1 MWNPL
6 ADMPRA
12 TDDRVRRA
20 PTLEAPGADSAL
32 DAADEGSQEQVEE
45 ELSSQAISAIFGSS
59 QRSGAWESADQIR
72 ARAYFGEVKLDFRD
86 AILPLSGI
94 VEVYAT
100 AVFGGVDVIV
110 PKGADVEVESR
121 AVVFGEVG
129 LRSRSRTTRA
139 CSSGFRD
146 RPSSVR

>member
-6 ADMPRA
+6 ADMP
-12 TDDRVRRA
+12 
-20 PTLEAPGADSAL
+20 GAS
-32 DAADEGSQEQVEE
+32 EVEE
-45 ELSSQAISAIFGSS
+45 VLSSQAISAIFGGS
-59 QRSGAWESADQIR
+59 RRTGAWVSPDQIR
-72 ARAYFGEVKLDFRD
+72 ARAYFGEVKLDFRE
-86 AILPLSGI
+86 AILPPSGI

-129 LRSRSRTTRA
+129 QRTGWSRFLAFVGHWLTGEQEEPEPEHEGLLFRI
-139 CSSGFRD
+139 SGSAVFGEVTVT
-146 RPSSVR
+146 SK